1 MKYYAMFGGSFD
13 PIHLGHLHLIHNVYQ
28 KTRYKKLILVPLF
41 ANKFKEGY
49 NTIDS
54 FDRINMIN
62 LALEDYKK
70 IYPEDKDIEI
80 ILDTCEIDRGG
91 YSYTYDTVRYIYENY
106 NLTNKLGLLMGDDLV
121 PTLTKWYNFDKLK
134 ELVKFII
141 CNRNNEELEI
151 DNLDYEIVNN
161 VIFED
166 ASSTIRAF
174 VKENKDISS
183 LVSPGVYK
191 YVKSHELYR
200 R

>member
-1 MKYYAMFGGSFD
+1 
-13 PIHLGHLHLIHNVYQ
+13 
-28 KTRYKKLILVPLF
+28 
-41 ANKFKEGY
+41 
-49 NTIDS
+49 
-54 FDRINMIN
+54 
-62 LALEDYKK
+62 
-70 IYPEDKDIEI
+70 
-80 ILDTCEIDRGG
+80 
-91 YSYTYDTVRYIYENY
+91 
-106 NLTNKLGLLMGDDLV
+106 MGDDLV

>member
-54 FDRINMIN
+54 LDRINMIN

-141 CNRNNEELEI
+141 CNRNNEDLEI
-151 DNLDYEIVNN
+151 NNLDYEIVNN

-166 ASSTIRAF
+166 SSSTIRSF

>member
-1 MKYYAMFGGSFD
+1 
-13 PIHLGHLHLIHNVYQ
+13 
-28 KTRYKKLILVPLF
+28 
-41 ANKFKEGY
+41 
-49 NTIDS
+49 
-54 FDRINMIN
+54 MIN